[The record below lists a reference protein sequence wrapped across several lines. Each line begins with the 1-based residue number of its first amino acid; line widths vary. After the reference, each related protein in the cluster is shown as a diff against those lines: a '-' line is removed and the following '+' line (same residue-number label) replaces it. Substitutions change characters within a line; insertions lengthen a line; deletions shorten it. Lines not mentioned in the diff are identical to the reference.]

1 MLAASI
7 ISPQAVDVFALEQV
21 DLSGTPWRLI
31 PLSERVGVYCLVD
44 ADDYGWLTEVTWNI
58 SWGSRTPWQ
67 LYAKRNVGTGRATV
81 RMHREI
87 LIRHDPRSDRFM
99 AKRHVDHVNGQT
111 LDNRRANLRWLTPAE
126 NAGNR
131 RPRGRVPSLE
141 SIVAELLTA
150 HAAGGAPM
158 AEVPF

>member
-1 MLAASI
+1 MRAAALLD
-7 ISPQAVDVFALEQV
+7 PRPVDVVALERV
-21 DLSGTPWRLI
+21 DLSQTPWRLI
-31 PLSERVGVYCLVD
+31 PLSERRGVYCLVD

-67 LYAKRNVGTGRATV
+67 QYAKRNVGSGRATV

-111 LDNRRANLRWLTPAE
+111 LDNRRCNLRWLTPGE
-126 NAGNR
+126 NAANR

-141 SIVAELLTA
+141 SIIAELLTA
-150 HAAGGAPM
+150 HAAGGAM